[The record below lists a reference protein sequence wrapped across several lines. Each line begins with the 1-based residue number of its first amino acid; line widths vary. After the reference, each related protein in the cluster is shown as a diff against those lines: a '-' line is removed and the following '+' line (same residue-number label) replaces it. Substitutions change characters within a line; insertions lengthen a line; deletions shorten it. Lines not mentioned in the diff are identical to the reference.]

1 MTCRFSKSKKEK
13 KEKKKKKKKKK
24 KKSSGETQWSRDT
37 IKIERLKRV

>member
-13 KEKKKKKKKKK
+13 KEKKKKKKKK

>member
-13 KEKKKKKKKKK
+13 KEKKKKEEKE

>member
-13 KEKKKKKKKKK
+13 KEKKKEEKE